1 MSILKYRKE
10 IENISPYVPAKSI
23 EKIKAEYDL
32 DTIVKLSANENT
44 MGCSPLAEEAIKE
57 AIKNIY
63 LYPDGNCTKVRQKLA
78 KINNIRE
85 DQIIFGNGSFELI
98 ALLAETF
105 INASDES
112 IIPEPTFKW
121 YKVVTLAMGGK
132 VVTVPLK
139 NNAIDLNE
147 VKNKI
152 TDKTKIMW
160 LCNPNNPTGT
170 IFGKS
175 ELEHFLN
182 SIPKDIIVV
191 LDEAYSDF
199 NTSASYPDSIA
210 LIEKY
215 PNIISLRTFSKIYGM
230 ASLRVGYGISN
241 PEMISYI
248 NRIRIPS
255 NVNRLAQAAAA
266 ASLEDED
273 FKNAVLENNYKGKQ
287 FLYKAFDEMN
297 LEYISSETNFVMVN
311 VVKDGVE
318 VVNELLKTGLYLRS
332 GKEFNMPTWLR
343 ITIGKE
349 EENKLVVEGLKKVLK
364 TK

>member
-1 MSILKYRKE
+1 MSVLNYRKE

-44 MGCSPLAEEAIKE
+44 MGCSPLAQKAIID
-57 AIKNIY
+57 AIKNVY
-63 LYPDGNCTKVRQKLA
+63 LYPDGNCTKVRKRLA
-78 KINNIRE
+78 KIHNIGE

-98 ALLAETF
+98 ALIAETF
-105 INASDES
+105 INARDES

-132 VVTVPLK
+132 PITVSLK
-139 NNAIDLNE
+139 NNTIDLNE

-152 TDKTKIMW
+152 TDKTKIIW

-175 ELEHFLN
+175 ELDYFLE

-199 NTSASYPDSIA
+199 NTNDSYPDSLS

-255 NVNRLAQAAAA
+255 NVNRLAQEAAA
-266 ASLEDED
+266 ASLDDEE
-273 FKNAVLENNYKGKQ
+273 FKNSVLENVNKGKA
-287 FLYKAFDEMN
+287 FLYKAFDEMQ
-297 LEYISSETNFVMVN
+297 LEYLPSETNFIMVN
-311 VVKDGVE
+311 VVKDGAE

-349 EENKLVVEGLKKVLK
+349 EENKLIVEGLKKVLNK
-364 TK
+364 